1 MAIQGVKTQIN
12 SGEKKS
18 YDPLPDDSYTV
29 SLNRIREKS
38 TKAGNGT
45 MIDVSFQVVDGE
57 FKNRLIWD
65 SFLISHSNPKA
76 AGIGLQR
83 LDSMLKSMGVY
94 GGFEALG
101 NDSGELEQFIGKQFI
116 VNTAVESNPGYKPR
130 NVVKKYSRK

>member
-1 MAIQGVKTQIN
+1 MAIQGVQTQIS

-18 YDPLPDDSYTV
+18 YEPLPDDSYTV
-29 SLNRIREKS
+29 SLNRVAEKS

-45 MIDVSFQVVDGE
+45 LVDVSFQVTDGE

-65 SFLISHSNPKA
+65 SFLISHPNPKA

-101 NDSGELEQFIGKQFI
+101 NDSSQLESFIGKEFI
-116 VNTAVESNPGYKPR
+116 VNTAVESNPGYKTR

>member
-1 MAIQGVKTQIN
+1 MAIQGIKTQVQ

-18 YDPLPDDSYTV
+18 YEPLPNDSYTV
-29 SLNRIREKS
+29 SLNRVAEKS

-83 LDSMLKSMGVY
+83 LDSMLKSLGVY

-101 NDSGELEQFIGKQFI
+101 NDTGELESFIGRQFI
-116 VNTAVESNPGYKPR
+116 VSTGIENNPGYKPR
-130 NVVKKYSRK
+130 NIVKKYSRK